1 MMEELVMDEKANG
14 ILEKNEGT
22 LQGTIIGMNIT
33 SKIASIKLVIE
44 GERGN
49 KNFPSVICFKP
60 NMLAGIS
67 IRQRVKITG
76 HTQNR
81 RNVKGNG
88 KIGNTTIF
96 VADEITP
103 SKRRLL
109 DFIKPEYIEDDE
121 GGNSLDENYIYVI
134 GRVISSYSPTNSNG
148 DVCIL
153 RLESKTYDNN
163 NYTRQCDFTCFGK
176 QAKIAEMLEPGTL
189 VAMVG
194 YICTSK
200 KEKDG
205 ELVYYQ
211 NVVNKDLAVL
221 K

>member
-1 MMEELVMDEKANG
+1 MDEKTNV

-33 SKIASIKLVIE
+33 SKIASIRLVVE

-67 IRQRVKITG
+67 IRQRVKIKG

-81 RNVKGNG
+81 RNVRENG
-88 KIGNTTIF
+88 KTGNTTIF

-109 DFIKPEYIEDDE
+109 DFINPSYIDNDE
-121 GGNSLDENYIYVI
+121 GGYSPDENYIYVI
-134 GRVISSYSPTNSNG
+134 GRVVSSYSPANSNG

-153 RLESKTYDNN
+153 RLESKTYEDNN
-163 NYTRQCDFTCFGK
+163 YSRQCDFTCFGK

-200 KEKDG
+200 KEKNG
-205 ELVYYQ
+205 ETIYYQ